1 MAGLSEPEQVKWSF
15 EVAYPVIFAN
25 GADRQVIKVFI
36 KDQQDQE
43 FLVKPQDLKVYTD
56 VEIKDLKVLKDK
68 NDLIITFRPLL
79 KSPDFNLRVK
89 WKEELGPPVLI
100 KTTLLPLKDKLKPIK
115 SNFSSGSH
123 IDNIDFTFKENFH
136 PGLFEG
142 FEIYN
147 NGKNRI
153 VSKVDSQ
160 RWYDFE
166 YPEQARQN
174 ISFLVNDSPN
184 GTVSHT
190 MHSHF
195 MLFPRLILPL
205 VEFKKD
211 RYEVTLTTGEQVIFN
226 QDGEITQG
234 VFNEGPV
241 DIGPDRHTRK
251 YADLK
256 YQGQGIILRANARG
270 LCPQTGQFENNSID
284 MDYGARF
291 SKDVLIINGKTG
303 QRCRR
308 PKADFWPQRDL
319 NPIEFKFPT
328 DEEFNRYL
336 RENCKFEIPELPVPQ
351 KNKKLQAPDEVDEIW
366 SKCEDTFEI
375 NKCLA
380 SELERFQGSDLLSVL
395 EYELAIKSSGA
406 FQTEKL
412 KAKDQIAEALNNL
425 FSDLSK
431 DLSFVKN
438 MDDQKLFESDCLLEA
453 RAKFKNPLRFSDPW
467 AELEAEVRTLCS
479 DLKKEVDQIVNLKI
493 KNLQQHLEQDL
504 SWLQMDQDLKSI
516 CLKRSQDYLDQD
528 RHSNL
533 KLDSLKNRVI
543 GVCDDFSKS
552 DTYKN
557 WLTTQR
563 PLVVTQFVNKT
574 LSLLEPQGIEVINS
588 CLRDFP
594 GTSQVERLKL
604 KPDREACLNRKW
616 REMEYRLVAIVLG
629 DSKSISLKIEVQEVL
644 EKIDLESKRTKLRLM
659 KKHF

>member
-1 MAGLSEPEQVKWSF
+1 MAGLSEPQQVKWSF
-15 EVAYPVIFAN
+15 ELAYPVIFAN

-43 FLVKPQDLKVYTD
+43 PLVKPQDLKVYTD
-56 VEIKDLKVLKDK
+56 VQIKDLKVLKDK

-115 SNFSSGSH
+115 SNYSSGSH
-123 IDNIDFTFKENFH
+123 IENIDFTFKENFY

-166 YPEQARQN
+166 YPEQGRQN
-174 ISFLVNDSPN
+174 ISFLVNDAPN

-205 VEFKKD
+205 IEFKKD

-226 QDGEITQG
+226 QDGEITEG
-234 VFNEGPV
+234 VFTEGPV

-270 LCPQTGQFENNSID
+270 LSPQQGQFENTPID
-284 MDYGARF
+284 MDYGLKF
-291 SKDVLIINGKTG
+291 SKDVLILNGKTG
-303 QRCRR
+303 ERCRR
-308 PKADFWPQRDL
+308 PKTDFWPQGDF

-351 KNKKLQAPDEVDEIW
+351 KNKKPQAPDEVDEIW
-366 SKCEDTFEI
+366 SKCEATFEI

-395 EYELAIKSSGA
+395 EYELALKSSGA

-438 MDDQKLFESDCLLEA
+438 IDDQNLFQSDCLIEA
-453 RAKFKNPLRFSDPW
+453 RAKFKNPLRFSNPW
-467 AELEAEVRTLCS
+467 GELEAEVRTLCS

-493 KNLQQHLEQDL
+493 KNLQQHLIQDL
-504 SWLQMDQDLKSI
+504 SWLQLDQDLKSI
-516 CLKRSQDYLDQD
+516 CLKRSQDYLDQI

-533 KLDSLKNRVI
+533 KLDSLNNRVI

-552 DTYKN
+552 DTFKN

-563 PLVVTQFVNKT
+563 PLVVSQVVSKALT
-574 LSLLEPQGIEVINS
+574 LLEPQGIEVINS

-594 GTSQVERLKL
+594 GNSQLERLKL

-644 EKIDLESKRTKLRLM
+644 ERIDLESKRTKLRLM
-659 KKHF
+659 KKHL